1 MISENKDNSNDQG
14 QVNEPDGVYQPTG
27 PLNFEKVWL
36 MFQETDKKFR
46 ETDRKFQDTDRK
58 FQDTDRKF
66 QDTERVMKEQSKEA
80 DRRFME
86 TDRIVREVTRE
97 VGGIGNNL
105 GEVAETYFFQ
115 ALENIPEVSGIKIEQ
130 VGKLNKKTRELQRQ
144 YDVVLFGRDTLI
156 VVEVKHKL
164 ETKDI
169 VAYCEKSLPVL
180 KQLFPE
186 YARYKVI
193 GAVAGMTATDV
204 AVELAFNM
212 GLLVFTQSDQEVQL
226 LNPDDFQPKQY

>member
-1 MISENKDNSNDQG
+1 MISENNDTGNDKG

-46 ETDRKFQDTDRK
+46 ETDRKY
-58 FQDTDRKF
+58 QDTDRKF
-66 QDTERVMKEQSKEA
+66 QDTERVMKEQSIEA

-86 TDRIVREVTRE
+86 TDRIVREITRE

-105 GEVAETYFFQ
+105 GEVAEKYFFS
-115 ALENIPEVSGIKIEQ
+115 ALENIPEVAGVKIEQ
-130 VGKLNKKTRELQRQ
+130 VGKLNKKTRDLQRQ
-144 YDVVLFGRDTLI
+144 YDVVLFGQDTLI

-186 YARYKVI
+186 YARYKII

-212 GLLVFTQSDQEVQL
+212 GLLVFTQSGQEIQL